1 MSVPLQLSQSPGQI
15 PTILVPKLVELVW
28 SFSAKVWGT
37 ALESLTDRRQGLK
50 REPNP
55 FPHNLGEDPSAGS
68 ELTEPGV
75 LGHICSPST

>member
-37 ALESLTDRRQGLK
+37 ASESLTDRRQGLK

-68 ELTEPGV
+68 ELTEPV
-75 LGHICSPST
+75 VVGHICSPST